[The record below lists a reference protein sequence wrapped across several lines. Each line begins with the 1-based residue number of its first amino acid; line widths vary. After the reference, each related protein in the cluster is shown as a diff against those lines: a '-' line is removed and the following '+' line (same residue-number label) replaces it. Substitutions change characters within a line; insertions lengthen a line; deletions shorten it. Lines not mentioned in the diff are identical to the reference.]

1 MLWLVLLAPS
11 WLDFLFRI
19 AYNDA
24 SYITFD
30 TRPMA
35 PLILRLDIS
44 GTPVTW
50 VPWQNA
56 VCLYSKDMIAWTAGE
71 HVFTFYGGTSRLT
84 GQRSSVSINSI
95 IAVKRSS
102 IIKHERRGIPPL
114 NNHELF
120 LRDGNLCM
128 YCGHELPDSQL
139 TRDHVIPL
147 SRGGRDRWSN
157 VVAACKSCN
166 TRKGDRLPEESSVSL
181 LGIPYV
187 PNWAEFLALSNRR
200 ILADQM
206 QFLKSQFKRKSH
218 LLKSR

>member
-1 MLWLVLLAPS
+1 M
-11 WLDFLFRI
+11 
-19 AYNDA
+19 AYNDVR
-24 SYITFD
+24 YITIYL
-30 TRPMA
+30 RRMA

-44 GTPVTW
+44 GSPVTW
-50 VPWQNA
+50 IPWRHA

-71 HVFTFYGGTSRLT
+71 QVFTFYGGTSRLT
-84 GQRSSVSINSI
+84 GRQSSVSINSI
-95 IAVKRSS
+95 IAIKRSS
-102 IIKHERRGIPPL
+102 IIKHARRGIPPL
-114 NNHELF
+114 NNRELF

-128 YCGHELPDSQL
+128 YCGDELPDSHL

-166 TRKGDRLPEESSVSL
+166 TRKGNRLPEEARISL

-200 ILADQM
+200 ILVDQM
-206 QFLKSQFKRKSH
+206 QFLKSQFKRKNRVRKSH
-218 LLKSR
+218 